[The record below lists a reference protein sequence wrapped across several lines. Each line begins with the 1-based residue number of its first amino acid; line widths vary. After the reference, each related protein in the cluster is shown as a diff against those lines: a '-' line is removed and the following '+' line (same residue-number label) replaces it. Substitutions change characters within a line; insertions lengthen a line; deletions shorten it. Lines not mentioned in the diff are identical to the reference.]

1 MLLLLGG
8 VEGVIGAPAEEGKKV
23 TPAMLEGWK
32 EATPTDEEMWLGG
45 VEGVM
50 GAPAEEGKKVTPA
63 MLEGWKEAT
72 PTDEDLPRC
81 VRLCLTRFAFVV
93 NFFPQ
98 FWDVQLKKLVAPC
111 RAT

>member
-23 TPAMLEGWK
+23 TPAMLEGWGEK
-32 EATPTDEEMWLGG
+32 MPTDDEVLLGG
-45 VEGVM
+45 VEGVIW
-50 GAPAEEGKKVTPA
+50 APAEEGKKVTPA